1 MSDEMP
7 IVEKG
12 MPSRLLIPAMIITT
26 AAVHASSGILTLF
39 TVEMAANFQVSL
51 GVASQLATINYAGEF
66 VFALLMGVLVVRFR
80 YKPLIIAGVLFVI
93 VSTIGSFLAPDFVS
107 MQIFFAM
114 EGIGTVIF
122 GVMSLTL
129 FGDVFPPKKRAK
141 AVSYITTA
149 LWVTALINFPLSG
162 FIANVVG
169 WRFNFILHVL
179 PISLAGLFLAFL
191 AVPSKPHEPTT
202 SIKNVTYIESFQKIL
217 TDKSAT
223 ACLAGSIL
231 STAGVQ
237 IGLFAVLF
245 YRQRFS
251 MSTDS
256 MVLLNMGAIILFIV
270 GSFAAGR
277 LTNKFGAKP
286 IAVTGTLLTGLFTMT
301 FFLIPNILGALFF
314 DVLHIW
320 FAAIAAPAYLCL
332 ALAQVPK
339 FRGTMMSLSSA
350 TGSLARMVAPA
361 VGGALLV
368 LTFDSY
374 EAVGLALGGMSVAA
388 AIILFFLAKDPT
400 RVQPEVVDAIVEEN

>member
-1 MSDEMP
+1 LLSD
-7 IVEKG
+7 KG
-12 MPSRLLIPAMIITT
+12 NRANLLIPAMITAT
-26 AAVHASSGILTLF
+26 AAVSATSGILTLF
-39 TVEMAANFQVSL
+39 TVEIAANFQVSL

-66 VFALLMGVLVVRFR
+66 VFSLLMGILAVRFR

-93 VSTIGSFLAPDFVS
+93 FSSIGCFLAPDFVI

-114 EGIGTVIF
+114 EGIGTIIF
-122 GVMSLTL
+122 SIMALTL
-129 FGDVFPPKKRAK
+129 FGDIYPPKKRAK
-141 AVSYITTA
+141 AVSYIATA

-162 FIANVVG
+162 FIANVAG
-169 WRFNFILHVL
+169 WRSNFILQIL
-179 PISLAGLFLAFL
+179 PISLAGLILAFL
-191 AVPSKPHEPTT
+191 TVPSKTQALRA
-202 SIKNVTYIESFQKIL
+202 SIKNATCKESFHKIF

-256 MVLLNMGAIILFIV
+256 VVLLNMGMIIIFII

-277 LTNKFGAKP
+277 LTNRFGAKP
-286 IAVTGTLLTGLFTMT
+286 IAVIGTLLTGFFTMT
-301 FFLIPNILGALFF
+301 FFLIPDIWGALFF
-314 DVLHIW
+314 DVLHVW

-339 FRGTMMSLSSA
+339 FRGTMMSLNSA
-350 TGSLARMVAPA
+350 TGSLAKMVAPA
-361 VGGALLV
+361 VGGVLLI
-368 LTFDSY
+368 LTLDSY
-374 EAVGLALGGMSVAA
+374 EAVGFALGSMSVAA

-400 RVQPEVVDAIVEEN
+400 RV

>member
-1 MSDEMP
+1 
-7 IVEKG
+7 
-12 MPSRLLIPAMIITT
+12 MIITT

-39 TVEMAANFQVSL
+39 TREIAAIFQVSE

-66 VFALLMGVLVVRFR
+66 VFALLMGVLAVRFR
-80 YKPLIIAGVLFVI
+80 YKPLIMAGVLFVI
-93 VSTIGSFLAPDFVS
+93 VSAIGSFLAPDFVS
-107 MQIFFAM
+107 MEIFFAM

-141 AVSYITTA
+141 AVSYVTTA
-149 LWVTALINFPLSG
+149 LWVIALINFPLSG
-162 FIANVVG
+162 FIANVCG
-169 WRFNFILHVL
+169 WRSNFILQVL
-179 PISLAGLFLAFL
+179 PISLAGLSLAFF
-191 AVPSKPHEPTT
+191 AVPSKPHEKTT
-202 SIKNVTYIESFQKIL
+202 AKKNTSYIESFKKIL

-251 MSTDS
+251 MSLDS
-256 MVLLNMGAIILFIV
+256 VVLLNMGMIIIFII

-286 IAVTGTLLTGLFTMT
+286 LAVTGTLLTGLFTMT
-301 FFLIPNILGALFF
+301 FFLIPNIWGALFF
-314 DVLHIW
+314 DVLHVS

-339 FRGTMMSLSSA
+339 FRGTMMSLNSA

-368 LTFDSY
+368 LTFNSY

-400 RVQPEVVDAIVEEN
+400 RVQPKVLDAIVKEN

>member
-1 MSDEMP
+1 MSGERILLSD
-7 IVEKG
+7 KG
-12 MPSRLLIPAMIITT
+12 NRANLLIPAMITAT
-26 AAVHASSGILTLF
+26 AAVSATSGILTLF
-39 TVEMAANFQVSL
+39 TVEIAANFQVSL

-66 VFALLMGVLVVRFR
+66 VFSLLMGILAVRFR

-93 VSTIGSFLAPDFVS
+93 FSSIGCFLAPDFVI

-114 EGIGTVIF
+114 EGIGTIIF
-122 GVMSLTL
+122 SIMALTL
-129 FGDVFPPKKRAK
+129 FGDIYPPKKRAK
-141 AVSYITTA
+141 AVSYIATA

-162 FIANVVG
+162 FIANVAG
-169 WRFNFILHVL
+169 WRSNFILQIL
-179 PISLAGLFLAFL
+179 PISLAGLILAFL
-191 AVPSKPHEPTT
+191 TVPSKTQALRA
-202 SIKNVTYIESFQKIL
+202 SIKNATCKESFHKIF

-256 MVLLNMGAIILFIV
+256 VVLLNMGMIIIFII

-277 LTNKFGAKP
+277 LTNRFGAKP
-286 IAVTGTLLTGLFTMT
+286 IAVIGTLLTGFFTMT
-301 FFLIPNILGALFF
+301 FFLIPDIWGALFF
-314 DVLHIW
+314 DVLHVW

-339 FRGTMMSLSSA
+339 FRGTMMSLNSA
-350 TGSLARMVAPA
+350 TGSLAKMVAPA
-361 VGGALLV
+361 VGGVLLI
-368 LTFDSY
+368 LTLDSY
-374 EAVGLALGGMSVAA
+374 EAVGFALGSMSVAA

-400 RVQPEVVDAIVEEN
+400 RV

>member
-1 MSDEMP
+1 MSNEAP
-7 IVEKG
+7 IVDKVT
-12 MPSRLLIPAMIITT
+12 PSRLLIPAMIITT

-39 TVEMAANFQVSL
+39 TMEIATSFHVSL

-66 VFALLMGVLVVRFR
+66 IFALLMGVLAVRFR
-80 YKPLIIAGVLFVI
+80 YKPLILIGVLFVI
-93 VSTIGSFLAPDFVS
+93 VSTVGSFLAPDFVL

-129 FGDVFPPKKRAK
+129 FGDVFPPKKRAE

-149 LWVTALINFPLSG
+149 LWATALINFPLSG
-162 FIANVVG
+162 FIANVAG
-169 WRFNFILHVL
+169 WRFNFILHIL
-179 PISLAGLFLAFL
+179 PISLVGLFLAFL
-191 AVPSKPHEPTT
+191 AVPSKPHESAS
-202 SIKNVTYIESFQKIL
+202 SIQNVSYVESFQKIL
-217 TDKSAT
+217 RDKSAT

-245 YRQRFS
+245 YRQRFL

-256 MVLLNMGAIILFIV
+256 MVLLNMGMITLFII

-277 LTNKFGAKP
+277 LTNKFGAKS
-286 IAVTGTLLTGLFTMT
+286 IAVIGTLLTGLFTMT
-301 FFLIPNILGALFF
+301 FFLIPNIWGALFF
-314 DVLHIW
+314 DVLHVW

-339 FRGTMMSLSSA
+339 FRGTMMSLNSA

-400 RVQPEVVDAIVEEN
+400 RTVKGAV